1 MAAMAYYILK
11 SKRGDFDAVV
21 SAVTQK
27 LEQEGFGVLTEIDV
41 ADTLKR
47 KLGVEMPRYR
57 ILGACNPDFAQKA
70 LGIDDKIGVLL
81 PCNIVVEEK
90 GDREIDVFA
99 IDPRVA
105 MRGSGNTKL
114 EALAEEAALRL
125 NRVVASI

>member
-1 MAAMAYYILK
+1 MAYYILK
-11 SKRGDFDAVV
+11 SKKGDFDAVV
-21 SAVTQK
+21 SAVAQK

-41 ADTLKR
+41 ADTLKQ

-57 ILGACNPDFAQKA
+57 ILGACNPEFAQKA

-90 GDREIDVFA
+90 GAREIDVFA

-105 MRGSGNTKL
+105 MRGSGDARL